1 MVLLHALPKE
11 VGAADLRFLELALMG
26 RKVDFTK
33 VFKMIDDMIV
43 ILKQEQ
49 VDDDAKQ
56 EYCNMQLDATK
67 DKAKGLTGNIKDL
80 EIDIED
86 KTGALSTLKDDIKT
100 LNGGIAELDRLV
112 ADATVQRKQENEEFT
127 ELISNDMA
135 AKELLAFAKN
145 RLQKFYNPKLYKP
158 PKAEPVDAE
167 FLQIAVVKKQEPG
180 PPPATW
186 NKGYQKSG

>member
-1 MVLLHALPKE
+1 
-11 VGAADLRFLELALMG
+11 
-26 RKVDFTK
+26 
-33 VFKMIDDMIV
+33 MIDEMIV

-56 EYCNMQLDATK
+56 EYCNLQIDATK

-145 RLQKFYNPKLYKP
+145 RLQKFYNPKLYKKP
-158 PKAEPVDAE
+158 AKKAM
-167 FLQIAVVKKQEPG
+167 FLQVAQEPG

-186 NKGYQKSG
+186 SN